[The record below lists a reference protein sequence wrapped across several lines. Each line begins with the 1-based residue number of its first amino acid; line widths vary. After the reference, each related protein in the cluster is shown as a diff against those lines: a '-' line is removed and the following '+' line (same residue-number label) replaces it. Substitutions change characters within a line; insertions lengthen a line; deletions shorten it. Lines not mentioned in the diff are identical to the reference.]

1 MSETNKRVVFL
12 DRDGTINVEVGYLS
26 RPEDFVMIDGAAEA
40 IKLLNDAGFVVVV
53 VSNQSGVARGYFTEE
68 DVMKVNDR
76 MLFELNVKGA
86 FVDAVYYCPHHPD
99 FGDEKYKV
107 DCECRK
113 PKTGMVEKAKE
124 ELGISTEGSFV
135 VGDHKGDIELG
146 KNIGA
151 KTVLLLSG
159 HGSEEAKKLG
169 EEGITPDHTAKD
181 ILSAVKYILG
191 S

>member
-1 MSETNKRVVFL
+1 MKKTNKRAVFL
-12 DRDGTINVEVGYLS
+12 DRDGTINVEVGYLA
-26 RPEDFVMIDGAAEA
+26 RPEDFVLIDGAAEA
-40 IKLLNDAGFVVVV
+40 IRLLNDAGFAVIV

-68 DVMKVNDR
+68 DVMKVNDK

-99 FGDEKYKV
+99 FGSGEYGV
-107 DCECRK
+107 DCDCRK
-113 PKTGMVEKAKE
+113 PKAGMVKKAE
-124 ELGISTEGSFV
+124 EEFGVSIDGSFV

-159 HGSEEAKKLG
+159 HGAEEAEKLKA
-169 EEGITPDHTAKD
+169 EGIVPDHTCED
-181 ILSAVKYILG
+181 LLSAVKYILG